1 MIPQTDDYNGLI
13 TDDFEYAY
21 LTDRT
26 YELDPVTYRVKSDK
40 IDGIDSVRQEIYLIL
55 SVERYDYVIYDEFG
69 VELKN
74 LYAKQDAY
82 VIPELERV
90 IKDAVL
96 RIDRVES
103 ISNFNISKNKNAR
116 IVSFIAHSIYG
127 DIDITKEVNI

>member
-1 MIPQTDDYNGLI
+1 MIPQTDDYNDLI

-40 IDGIDSVRQEIYLIL
+40 IEGVDSVRQEIYLIL

-74 LYAKQDAY
+74 LYAKQEAY

-103 ISNFNISKNKNAR
+103 ISNFTISKNGNAR

-127 DIDITKEVNI
+127 DIDIEKEVNV